1 MDKEAFTLRPG
12 ETILHSGR
20 ANVQRGIDHSAGDL
34 VLTNQRLHF
43 TPHVYKAKS
52 NPVVEIP
59 LQRITAVEHATTKA
73 FGFIPLVANALLI
86 HQDAGGTDGASG
98 SGGTKGSGGADRP
111 YRILLDKR
119 KVWEDLI
126 EKARAAL

>member
-59 LQRITAVEHATTKA
+59 LRRITAVEHATTKA

-86 HQDAGGTDGASG
+86 HQDAGGAS
-98 SGGTKGSGGADRP
+98 SADKP